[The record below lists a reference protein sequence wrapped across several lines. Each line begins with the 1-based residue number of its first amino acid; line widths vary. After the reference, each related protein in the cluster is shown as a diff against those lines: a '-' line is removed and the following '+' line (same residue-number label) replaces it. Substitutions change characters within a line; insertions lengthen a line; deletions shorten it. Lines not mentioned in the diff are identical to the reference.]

1 MSRLEAVE
9 FRENAWSRL
18 VLNDQYKDVIRAMVK
33 SHLTGRTKFQ
43 DLVAGK
49 GAGLVVLLHGPPGIG
64 KTLTAGKVAHYPLLY
79 SGGLVALT
87 SFSLSQNVRLK
98 HSKSRCIW

>member
-1 MSRLEAVE
+1 MNIDEYDVSKLKAVE

-33 SHLTGRTKFQ
+33 SYLTGRTKFQ

-49 GAGLVVLLHGPPGIG
+49 GAGLVVLMHGPPGVG
-64 KTLTAGKVAHYPLLY
+64 KTLTAGKIAHCC
-79 SGGLVALT
+79 AL
-87 SFSLSQNVRLK
+87 
-98 HSKSRCIW
+98 